1 MNIIFDKSLKSD
13 FIRAQKLDRDASGY
27 LVKADTGK
35 RIKDNDGKLIK
46 AKQFG
51 GVRKGSVIYL
61 SEDIDTI
68 IKEAGLKKVG

>member
-13 FIRAQKLDRDASGY
+13 FIRSQNLDRDASGY
-27 LVKADTGK
+27 LIKSDTLK
-35 RIKDNDGKLIK
+35 RIKDDNGKLVK

-51 GVRKGSVIYL
+51 GVRKGSIIYL

-68 IKEAGLKKVG
+68 IKEASLKKAS

>member
-13 FIRAQKLDRDASGY
+13 FIRSQKLARDASGY
-27 LVKADTGK
+27 LVNDETKV
-35 RIKDNDGKLIK
+35 RIKDNAGKLIK

-68 IKEAGLKKVG
+68 IKEASLNKAS